1 MSSSIVEPEMQKILN
16 WLHKDLPDPST
27 THNRLVEEHHEGTGE
42 WFLDSKMFTRWKET
56 PGGMLWIKGIRMF
69 PIILAIVLG
78 THWPYALQPAMGKAY
93 SCEGYDVTLVQIKT
107 HGNLSA

>member
-1 MSSSIVEPEMQKILN
+1 MQLMPSIVYPEMQKILK
-16 WLHKDLPDPST
+16 WLHDNDLPNPST

-42 WFLDSKMFTRWKET
+42 WFIHSEMFTRWKVT

-78 THWPYALQPAMGKAY
+78 THWQYDFTAGNGK
-93 SCEGYDVTLVQIKT
+93 SVL
-107 HGNLSA
+107 L